1 MSSVQQSPKHSDK
14 DSDKNSAEN
23 RDKNNG
29 KRPSYPLIDLLQSL
43 ASLNAFEQHANHDWQ
58 TLVVQG
64 ITLDSRRVNDGSLFV
79 ALAGTQQHGL
89 CYAKAAQDQGAVAI
103 LWEKTEQAIEMPE
116 LTIPSFGLPNLR
128 HVLGRLAALFY
139 GHPSQSLHM
148 MGITGTDGKTSVS
161 HFIAQAL
168 QTTQTDEKPCA
179 VIGTIGIG
187 LPHQLQTAT
196 HTTPDVLRVHQVLA
210 EQQQQG
216 VGSVAME
223 VSSHA
228 LDQERVNAVAFN
240 TAVFTNLTRD
250 HLDYHKTLDAYA
262 AAKAKLFYWSGLN
275 AVVLNLDDAMGQCLY
290 ADLIDQP
297 LQCIGYRIAKA
308 GEKTRV
314 PRQHELIATQAR
326 FDHQGIH
333 AWVSTRDASGT
344 VQQQA
349 LHAKILGRFN
359 LSNLLATLGAL
370 LAKGLS
376 FPSAI
381 QRLSHL
387 QTVTGRMQKMLVDDQ
402 QNAQAFDYPLVVVDY
417 AHTAGALASALQ
429 ALQEHTEEGKRLIC
443 VFGCGG
449 DRDQG
454 KRSLMAQAAEQYA
467 DVIIVTDDNPRSESP
482 AAIFADI
489 KTGFTQRAA
498 VTFEHDRALAINL
511 AIQQAVVGD
520 VVLIAGKGHE
530 TVQIVADQQIPFAD
544 EDYAKQA
551 LARMIHLS
559 NQNNVR

>member
-1 MSSVQQSPKHSDK
+1 VSSVQQSSQN
-14 DSDKNSAEN
+14 SYEKNS
-23 RDKNNG
+23 K
-29 KRPSYPLIDLLQSL
+29 KPSYPLVDLLQSL
-43 ASLNAFEQHANHDWQ
+43 AALNAFEQRADHHWQ

-64 ITLDSRRVNDGSLFV
+64 ITLDSRRVQQGMLFV

-89 CYAKAAQDQGAVAI
+89 HYAKAAQDQGAVAI

-116 LTIPSFGLPNLR
+116 LAIPSFGLPNLR
-128 HVLGRLAALFY
+128 QVLGRLASLFY

-148 MGITGTDGKTSVS
+148 IGITGTDGKTSVS

-168 QTTQTDEKPCA
+168 QTEQSDEKPCA

-210 EQQQQG
+210 AQQQAG
-216 VGSVAME
+216 VGAVAME

-228 LDQERVNAVAFN
+228 LDQARVNAVAFN

-250 HLDYHKTLDAYA
+250 HLDYHKTLEAYA

-275 AVVLNLDDAMGQCLY
+275 AVVLNLDDAMGQRLY
-290 ADLIDQP
+290 ADLIDKSV
-297 LQCIGYRIAKA
+297 QCIGYRIAN
-308 GEKTRV
+308 EEIIT
-314 PRQHELIATQAR
+314 PRKHELIATQAH

-333 AWVSTRDASGT
+333 ALVSMCDESGA
-344 VQQQA
+344 VRQQS

-370 LAKGLS
+370 LAKGLR

-387 QTVTGRMQKMLVDDQ
+387 QTVTGRMQKILLDEQ
-402 QNAQAFDYPLVVVDY
+402 QNPQAGDYPLVVVDY

-429 ALQEHTEEGKRLIC
+429 ALQEHTEAGKRLIC

-454 KRSLMAQAAEQYA
+454 KRPLMAQAAEQYA

-482 AAIFADI
+482 EAIFADI
-489 KTGFTQRAA
+489 KTGFTPLAT